1 MEQQTTR
8 TRTAFATNIASYTND
23 DCASEITQ
31 QRLDFFLRENAETSR
46 QRMLFSSEREK
57 TESALMKNPI
67 SIENALAYFG
77 LLLGIFTPAAM
88 FTRFFIDARIYR
100 GEDFWILGVF
110 LIVNFLAAVTAY
122 FSGKLIGKIVRD
134 LENTS
139 WSKMILTLPFIG
151 LFWGIMAGGAS
162 GIIVF
167 VIGAFF
173 GALLGAMVGSFAL
186 TAFTVFHRLLKRGD
200 KIDGK
205 HFLPLA
211 IGVTFVIS
219 AFFLGL

>member
-8 TRTAFATNIASYTND
+8 NRTTFAANIASFTSGD
-23 DCASEITQ
+23 RTGELTQ
-31 QRLDFFLRENAETSR
+31 QRLEFFLRENAETER
-46 QRMLFSSEREK
+46 RKTLFNSEREK
-57 TESALMKNPI
+57 IEADLMKNPI
-67 SIENALAYFG
+67 SSEKAFAYFG

-88 FTRFFIDARIYR
+88 FIRFFINAGIYR

-110 LIVNFLAAVTAY
+110 LIVNFLAAATAY
-122 FSGKLIGKIVRD
+122 FSGKFIGKIVRD
-134 LENTS
+134 LESVS

-151 LFWGIMAGGAS
+151 LFWGIMAGGAG

-173 GALLGAMVGSFAL
+173 GALLGAIVGGIAL
-186 TAFTVFHRLLKRGD
+186 PVFTVFHRLLKRGD

-211 IGVTFVIS
+211 AGVTFVIS
-219 AFFLGL
+219 AFFLGI